1 MAPAEV
7 IPPLSPFLFKPF
19 LVAAHENEFAHS
31 SCNSTG
37 TSIIPLPLAGLAQ
50 AALYSQVHPGAAQSA
65 LHLL

>member
-1 MAPAEV
+1 MALVEV

-37 TSIIPLPLAGLAQ
+37 ANT
-50 AALYSQVHPGAAQSA
+50 ALYSQVNPGAAECA
-65 LHLL
+65 LDL